1 MDLMARLLNEKRYT
15 LRGLPF
21 LVIAL
26 LLGTTAC
33 KDNSFR
39 GATTRETPNTDE
51 SIQQNPPTN
60 TGSSEQERASPVP
73 EASATSVIS
82 EIQSAKV
89 VKEEGTRQSFID
101 ALIAAGIAA
110 GSQIGQSEASE
121 PQQPVKKPPQCVSS
135 SSSSGS
141 RALDVVFNID
151 VSTSMNPYIDV
162 VRENVIAFSE
172 ALSGMG
178 TDARIGAVGFVNAPL
193 QSIDLTSSS
202 AFRSAF
208 SGWRTIENGNFDMQE
223 GGQSSLEHAL
233 WMLSASEVGARAGAA
248 KVIIHISDAVAFAG
262 ENHEDFSVT
271 QLSAAFRAARNQFG
285 SLLFFDS
292 VPSSAGETG
301 SPAAKKR
308 LSFSPRMQMT
318 DLRTQSQ
325 NLGGGPLQFPF
336 SASAMTLELPQGIQS
351 GISGLPTCN

>member
-1 MDLMARLLNEKRYT
+1 MVRLNKNLYT
-15 LRGLPF
+15 AAALPVLVTALF
-21 LVIAL
+21 LS
-26 LLGTTAC
+26 TTAC

-39 GATTRETPNTDE
+39 GVTTRETPE
-51 SIQQNPPTN
+51 KEQQNPPS
-60 TGSSEQERASPVP
+60 GSSGSAEQAGSSTAPETTAS
-73 EASATSVIS
+73 SVIS
-82 EIQSAKV
+82 EVQSAKV
-89 VKEEGTRQSFID
+89 VKEENSRQSFIE
-101 ALIAAGIAA
+101 ALIAAGLAA
-110 GSQIGQSEASE
+110 GSQIGQSDSSN
-121 PQQPVKKPPQCVSS
+121 PQQPTKKQQQCVTS

-178 TDARIGAVGFVNAPL
+178 ADARIGAVGFVNAPL
-193 QSIDLTSSS
+193 QSIDLTKSN

-208 SGWRTIENGNFDMQE
+208 SGWRTIENGNSDMQE

-233 WMLSASEVGARAGAA
+233 WMLSAPEVGARAGAA

-271 QLSAAFRAARNQFG
+271 QLSAAFRTARSQFG

-308 LSFSPRMQMT
+308 LSFSPRMQMN

-325 NLGGGPLQFPF
+325 NLGGSPLQFPF

-351 GISGLPTCN
+351 GISGLPSCN